1 MTVSI
6 LSYASA
12 ARYQPKRRLSSFC
25 LVASRRF
32 SYVVAAM
39 ASSTAAALQLKELN
53 QRSAILGTWDV
64 TVCYPRLETWT
75 VPTTGKEGSAFRCLL
90 VSHLDEGAYIA
101 GEIVMRASNK
111 APLNKA
117 MEKYVHGLSF
127 RISNVKLLSHHKQEY
142 LHTPLKLV
150 VELDKTQAN
159 PLLASAAINGIA
171 PKPSMPLSSIKQLV
185 QSQRFDI
192 TALIKSMDDPR
203 PVGGGRQVSTIVL
216 IDEADADGKIPQLK
230 MSLFYGV
237 PPSSKMSA
245 MIDILRDAVDN
256 SEAISLFA
264 LQGKKQ
270 DGGYTVNNSKD
281 FFLAKAIGDKSD
293 RLSDAAAELNEAPA
307 EKCQTFQQEYS
318 GTGKKYEEEQGKEF
332 FCKLL
337 AALSKKTN
345 IAEIEAATTVWQM
358 NWVEVAWPTG
368 EQLCTKDGARLFF
381 RTILRDGTGQ
391 VEAWMNEA
399 SALQL
404 SNQTNKEGFVLVHS
418 QGKQFFPLAAAVK
431 VIRAIKQEKDL
442 SGGASQPPVYNVH
455 LTIVNAVEQPLTEAP
470 TQSALALLPLLDYSD
485 TDTSS
490 IVAAP
495 LQMVSESQ
503 QYAFEVSMQTE
514 PKIAT
519 LCQKVLSLVRST
531 KATTTI
537 QVGQGFKLTTT
548 DVEDVLGD
556 TEKKF
561 TLTAVCTLDNLPQY
575 RLDPPRRGVQYA
587 LITVTSMMQDTF
599 IVDQVQLLSE
609 EEGNAATVSLKQ
621 LMLLTRQMYAP
632 DRKRGGEWNATFSPA
647 SAKKCRF
654 LGRSPTDAIIS

>member
-101 GEIVMRASNK
+101 AEIAMRASNK

-245 MIDILRDAVDN
+245 MIDILRDAVNN
-256 SEAISLFA
+256 SEAISFFA
-264 LQGKKQ
+264 LQGKKK
-270 DGGYTVNNSKD
+270 DGGYSVNNSKD

-318 GTGKKYEEEQGKEF
+318 GTGKNTKKNKAKNF
-332 FCKLL
+332 F
-337 AALSKKTN
+337 
-345 IAEIEAATTVWQM
+345 
-358 NWVEVAWPTG
+358 
-368 EQLCTKDGARLFF
+368 
-381 RTILRDGTGQ
+381 
-391 VEAWMNEA
+391 A
-399 SALQL
+399 S
-404 SNQTNKEGFVLVHS
+404 F
-418 QGKQFFPLAAAVK
+418 
-431 VIRAIKQEKDL
+431 
-442 SGGASQPPVYNVH
+442 
-455 LTIVNAVEQPLTEAP
+455 
-470 TQSALALLPLLDYSD
+470 
-485 TDTSS
+485 
-490 IVAAP
+490 
-495 LQMVSESQ
+495 
-503 QYAFEVSMQTE
+503 
-514 PKIAT
+514 
-519 LCQKVLSLVRST
+519 
-531 KATTTI
+531 
-537 QVGQGFKLTTT
+537 
-548 DVEDVLGD
+548 
-556 TEKKF
+556 
-561 TLTAVCTLDNLPQY
+561 
-575 RLDPPRRGVQYA
+575 
-587 LITVTSMMQDTF
+587 
-599 IVDQVQLLSE
+599 
-609 EEGNAATVSLKQ
+609 
-621 LMLLTRQMYAP
+621 
-632 DRKRGGEWNATFSPA
+632 
-647 SAKKCRF
+647 
-654 LGRSPTDAIIS
+654 

>member
-1 MTVSI
+1 MEERI
-6 LSYASA
+6 FEYPFCFSYISVTLLI
-12 ARYQPKRRLSSFC
+12 RFQPKRRLSSFG

-39 ASSTAAALQLKELN
+39 ASTTAAKLQLKELN
-53 QRSAILGTWDV
+53 QRSAKLGTWDV
-64 TVCYPRLETWT
+64 TVCFPRLETWT
-75 VPTTGKEGSAFRCLL
+75 VPKTGNEGSAFRCLL

-101 GEIVMRASNK
+101 AEIPMRGSNK
-111 APLNKA
+111 APLTKA

-127 RISNVKLLSHHKQEY
+127 RISNVKLLSHARQEY

-150 VELDKTQAN
+150 VELDKTQAD
-159 PLLASAAINGIA
+159 PLLASAAINGIE

-185 QSQRFDI
+185 QNQRFDI
-192 TALIKSMDDPR
+192 TALVKSVDDPID
-203 PVGGGRQVSTIVL
+203 VGGGRQVSNIVL

-230 MSLFYGV
+230 MGLFYGV
-237 PPSSKMSA
+237 PLSKSDRA
-245 MIDILRDAVDN
+245 MIDILRDAVKD
-256 SEAISLFA
+256 SEAISFFA
-264 LQGKKQ
+264 LQGKKK
-270 DGGYTVNNSKD
+270 DGGYSVNNSKD
-281 FFLAKAIGDKSD
+281 FFLAKAKGDKSD

-307 EKCQTFQQEYS
+307 EKCQTFQREGS
-318 GTGKKYEEEQGKEF
+318 GTGKKYDEEQGKEI

-345 IAEIEAATTVWQM
+345 IAEIDGETTVWQM

-404 SNQTNKEGFVLVHS
+404 SNQTDKEGFVLVHS

-431 VIRAIKQEKDL
+431 VIRTIKQEKDL
-442 SGGASQPPVYNVH
+442 SIVH

-485 TDTSS
+485 SDTSS

-503 QYAFEVSMQTE
+503 QYAFEVTMQTE

-531 KATTTI
+531 KATETI
-537 QVGQGFKLTTT
+537 KVGEGFKLTTT
-548 DVEDVLGD
+548 DVEDVLGE

-587 LITVTSMMQDTF
+587 LISVTSMMQDTF

-621 LMLLTRQMYAP
+621 LILLTRQMYAP

>member
-1 MTVSI
+1 MEERI
-6 LSYASA
+6 FEYPFCFSYISVTLLI
-12 ARYQPKRRLSSFC
+12 RFQPKRRLSSFG

-39 ASSTAAALQLKELN
+39 VSTTAAKLQLKELN
-53 QRSAILGTWDV
+53 QRSAKLGTWDV
-64 TVCYPRLETWT
+64 TVCFPRLETWT
-75 VPTTGKEGSAFRCLL
+75 VPKTGNEGSAFRCLL

-101 GEIVMRASNK
+101 AEISMRGSNK
-111 APLNKA
+111 APLTKA

-127 RISNVKLLSHHKQEY
+127 RISNVKLLSHARQEY

-150 VELDKTQAN
+150 VELDKTQAD
-159 PLLASAAINGIA
+159 PLLASAAINGIE

-185 QSQRFDI
+185 QNQRFDI
-192 TALIKSMDDPR
+192 TALVKSVDGPN
-203 PVGGGRQVSTIVL
+203 VLGGGRQVSNIVL

-230 MSLFYGV
+230 MGLFYGV
-237 PPSSKMSA
+237 PLSKSDRA
-245 MIDILRDAVDN
+245 MIDILRDAVKD
-256 SEAISLFA
+256 SEAISFFA
-264 LQGKKQ
+264 LQGKKK
-270 DGGYTVNNSKD
+270 DGGYSVNNSKD
-281 FFLAKAIGDKSD
+281 FFLAKAKGDKSD

-307 EKCQTFQQEYS
+307 EKCQTFQREGS
-318 GTGKKYEEEQGKEF
+318 GTGKKYDEEQGKEI

-345 IAEIEAATTVWQM
+345 IAEIDGETTVWQM

-404 SNQTNKEGFVLVHS
+404 SNQANKEGFVLVHS

-431 VIRAIKQEKDL
+431 VIRTVKQEKDL
-442 SGGASQPPVYNVH
+442 SIVH

-485 TDTSS
+485 SDTSS

-503 QYAFEVSMQTE
+503 QYAFEVTMQTE

-531 KATTTI
+531 KATETI
-537 QVGQGFKLTTT
+537 KVGEGFKLTTT
-548 DVEDVLGD
+548 DVEDVLGE

-575 RLDPPRRGVQYA
+575 PLDPPRRGVQYA
-587 LITVTSMMQDTF
+587 LISVTSMMQDTF

-621 LMLLTRQMYAP
+621 LILLTRQMYAP

>member
-1 MTVSI
+1 MEERI
-6 LSYASA
+6 FEYPFCFSYISVTLLI
-12 ARYQPKRRLSSFC
+12 RFQPKRRLSSFG

-39 ASSTAAALQLKELN
+39 VSTTAAKLQLKELN
-53 QRSAILGTWDV
+53 QRSAKLGTWDV
-64 TVCYPRLETWT
+64 TVCFPRLETWT
-75 VPTTGKEGSAFRCLL
+75 VPKTGNEGSAFRCLL

-101 GEIVMRASNK
+101 AEIPMRGSNK
-111 APLNKA
+111 APLTKA

-127 RISNVKLLSHHKQEY
+127 RISNVKLLSHARQEY

-150 VELDKTQAN
+150 VELDKTQAD
-159 PLLASAAINGIA
+159 PLLASAAINGIE

-185 QSQRFDI
+185 QNQRFDI
-192 TALIKSMDDPR
+192 TALVKSVDDPID
-203 PVGGGRQVSTIVL
+203 VGGGRQVSNIVL

-230 MSLFYGV
+230 MGLFYGV
-237 PPSSKMSA
+237 PPSKSDRA
-245 MIDILRDAVDN
+245 MIDILRDAVKD
-256 SEAISLFA
+256 SEAISFFA
-264 LQGKKQ
+264 LQGKKK
-270 DGGYTVNNSKD
+270 DGGYSVNNSKD
-281 FFLAKAIGDKSD
+281 FFLAKAKGDKSD

-307 EKCQTFQQEYS
+307 EKCQTFQREGS
-318 GTGKKYEEEQGKEF
+318 GTGKKYDEEQGKEI

-345 IAEIEAATTVWQM
+345 IEEIDGETTVWQM

-431 VIRAIKQEKDL
+431 VIRTVKQEKDL
-442 SGGASQPPVYNVH
+442 SIVH

-485 TDTSS
+485 SDTSS
-490 IVAAP
+490 IVVAP

-503 QYAFEVSMQTE
+503 QYAFEVTMQTE

-531 KATTTI
+531 KATKTI
-537 QVGQGFKLTTT
+537 KVGEGFKLTTT
-548 DVEDVLGD
+548 DVEDVLSE

-561 TLTAVCTLDNLPQY
+561 TLTSICTLDNLPQY
-575 RLDPPRRGVQYA
+575 RLDPTRRGVQYA
-587 LITVTSMMQDTF
+587 LVSVTSMMQDTF

-621 LMLLTRQMYAP
+621 LILLTRQMYAP
-632 DRKRGGEWNATFSPA
+632 DRKRGGEWNAEFSPA